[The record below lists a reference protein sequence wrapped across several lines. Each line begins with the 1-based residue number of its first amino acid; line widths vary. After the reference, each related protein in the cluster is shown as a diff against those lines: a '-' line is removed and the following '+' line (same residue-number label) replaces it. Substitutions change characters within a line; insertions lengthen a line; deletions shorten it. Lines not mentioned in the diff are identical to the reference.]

1 MMTVMAEITL
11 ADVPAGHGVISKMQR
26 DDGDFRVTW
35 NPADP
40 AEVAN
45 ARQAFQELRSSGYAI
60 HKVEGRRREV
70 IREFDPALGAMQLVA
85 HRPNRG
91 G

>member
-11 ADVPAGHGVISKMQR
+11 AGVPAGHGVISKM
-26 DDGDFRVTW
+26 DPGEGDFRVTW
-35 NPADP
+35 DP
-40 AEVAN
+40 GDPGDVAN
-45 ARQAFQELRSSGYAI
+45 ARQAFADLRRSGYAI
-60 HKVEGRRREV
+60 HKVEGGRREV
-70 IREFDPALGAMQLVA
+70 INRFDPALGVMHLVA